1 MAIIEDKLP
10 ATIDEIL
17 KAYELD
23 GKMTDWHMIHAGHIN
38 RTYVITLDNGEK
50 RLLQMINVNVFK
62 KPVELMDNAIRVT
75 DHLRKKIEE
84 AGGDPTRETLSVFY
98 TADGKSCFVDS
109 NGEYWRFY
117 NYVDNAF
124 SYNSIEN
131 AEIFYTF
138 TISTRPPPL

>member
-1 MAIIEDKLP
+1 MDIFEEKLSSTIE
-10 ATIDEIL
+10 EIL
-17 KAYELD
+17 SAYGLGGEMSEWSVL
-23 GKMTDWHMIHAGHIN
+23 KTGHIN

-124 SYNSIEN
+124 SYNS
-131 AEIFYTF
+131 
-138 TISTRPPPL
+138 L